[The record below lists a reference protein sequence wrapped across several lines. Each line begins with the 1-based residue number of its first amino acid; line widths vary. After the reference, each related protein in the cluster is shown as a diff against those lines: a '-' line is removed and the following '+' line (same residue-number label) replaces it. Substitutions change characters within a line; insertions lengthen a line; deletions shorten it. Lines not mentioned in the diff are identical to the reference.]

1 MSNVSES
8 RPMKRYTNHIK
19 PDDAFDVIVI
29 GGGISGAAIAY
40 EAASRGLRVALFEK
54 GDFSQ
59 ATSAASSK
67 LIHGGLR
74 YLSNMEYGLV
84 RESLRERRTLEN
96 IAPNFVYPCPMLFP
110 HYRNQFKSNKWLLK
124 IGLTLYD
131 LLAFDKGRTW
141 DAAKKIPNH
150 STLSPKEAMQR
161 QPLLKREG
169 LTGASLFYDC
179 LNIFPERLAL
189 AFITSAMAQGA
200 KAANYARIDGFLF
213 DNAEKTVQGV
223 TVKDLIHD
231 TTHDVRARVTI
242 NCAGPWAD
250 SVLALARRKSSDHP
264 LRRSEGIHII
274 TKAIMDD
281 SAAVSAITPDGRHCF
296 LIPWRG
302 HTLIGTTD
310 KAYHG
315 NPDEYRVTRASIEEL
330 IKEVNAS
337 FNGLAIQYED
347 VKHCYGGLRPLVED
361 QTEETYT
368 SSRKYE
374 IHDHSTDGLNG
385 LLTVE
390 GGKWTT
396 SRHLSENVVDRLRD
410 KTDLPIRPSIS
421 ARTYLAGSEI
431 SDITAFMDQAKSK
444 YHDFPIDTRVYLA
457 QIYGTAVGDV
467 LALARQNPPLA
478 ERLNDEGDILAQAV
492 YAARHEMAHT
502 LNDIVLRRTGIATL
516 GNPGED
522 VLRYVAETVAV
533 DLGWDDERI
542 RQEVETTTASLQIPE
557 D

>member
-1 MSNVSES
+1 MSNAPEN
-8 RPMKRYTNHIK
+8 RPMKRYIDHIK
-19 PDDAFDVIVI
+19 PNDAFDVIVI

-40 EAASRGLRVALFEK
+40 EAATRGLRVALFEK
-54 GDFSQ
+54 GDFSE

-84 RESLRERRTLEN
+84 RESLRERRILEN

-110 HYRNQFKSNKWLLK
+110 HYQHQFKSNKWLLK

-141 DAAKKIPNH
+141 DATKKIPNH
-150 STLSPKEAMQR
+150 TTLSPNEALQR
-161 QPLLKREG
+161 QPVLKREG

-189 AFITSAMAQGA
+189 AFIKSAMAHRA
-200 KAANYARIDGFLF
+200 EVANYTKVIGFLF
-213 DNAEKTVQGV
+213 DDTGTTVQGV

-231 TTHDVRARVTI
+231 KIHEIRAAVTI

-250 SVLALARRKSSDHP
+250 SVIAMAGRQTSDRP

-274 TKAIMDD
+274 TKAIIDD
-281 SAAVSAITPDGRHCF
+281 NAVVSAITPIGRHCF

-315 NPDEYRVTRASIEEL
+315 DPDDYRVTRASIEEL
-330 IKEVNAS
+330 IAEVNAS
-337 FNGLAIQYED
+337 FNGLAITYED

-374 IHDHSTDGLNG
+374 IHDHSAAGLNG

-396 SRHLSENVVDRLRD
+396 SRHLAEKVVDRLWD
-410 KTDLPIRPSIS
+410 KTSLPISRSVSERKYLRSSEIRDID
-421 ARTYLAGSEI
+421 AFINRIKIANQDFDEDIVDYLA
-431 SDITAFMDQAKSK
+431 
-444 YHDFPIDTRVYLA
+444 R
-457 QIYGTAVGDV
+457 IYGTACEEV
-467 LALARQNPPLA
+467 LSLARKNPAFA
-478 ERLNDEGDILAQAV
+478 EPLNDAGDILAQAV
-492 YAARHEMAHT
+492 YAVRHEMALT
-502 LNDIVLRRTGIATL
+502 LNDIVLRRSGIATL

-522 VLRYVAETVAV
+522 VLRRVAETVAS
-533 DLGWDDERI
+533 DLGWDENRV
-542 RQEVETTTASLQIPE
+542 RREVEQTNAFLKIPTG
-557 D
+557 

>member
-1 MSNVSES
+1 
-8 RPMKRYTNHIK
+8 MKRYTEHEKN
-19 PDDAFDVIVI
+19 DTFDVIVI

-40 EAASRGLRVALFEK
+40 EAATRGLRVVLFEK
-54 GDFSQ
+54 GDFSE

-84 RESLRERRTLEN
+84 RESLRERRILEN

-150 STLSPKEAMQR
+150 TTLSPDDALQQ
-161 QPLLKREG
+161 QPVLKRKG

-179 LNIFPERLAL
+179 LSIFPERLAL
-189 AFITSAMAQGA
+189 AFIKSAIAHRA
-200 KAANYARIDGFLF
+200 EVANYARVSGFLF
-213 DNAEKTVQGV
+213 DDAGKTVQGV
-223 TVKDLIHD
+223 SVKDLIHD
-231 TTHDVRARVTI
+231 TSYDVRGTITI

-250 SVLALARRKSSDHP
+250 SVLDLARRKNGEHP

-274 TKAIMDD
+274 TKPLIND
-281 SAAVSAITPDGRHCF
+281 SAVVSAITPNGRHCF
-296 LIPWRG
+296 LIPWRD

-315 NPDEYRVTRASIEEL
+315 HPDDYRVTRQSIEEL
-330 IKEVNAS
+330 IAEVNAS
-337 FNGLAIQYED
+337 FDRLAIRYED
-347 VKHCYGGLRPLVED
+347 VRHCYGGLRPLVED

-374 IHDHSTDGLNG
+374 IYDNATDGLNG
-385 LLTVE
+385 LMTVE

-396 SRHLSENVVDRLRD
+396 SRHLAEKVVDRLRG
-410 KTDLPIRPSIS
+410 KTVFPISPSLS
-421 ARTYLAGSEI
+421 DRKYLAGSEI
-431 SDITAFMDQAKSK
+431 RDITAFLDRVKRD
-444 YHDFPIDTRVYLA
+444 YNDFTEDTRVYLA
-457 QIYGTAVGDV
+457 QIYGTAVEEI
-467 LALARQNPPLA
+467 LALARQNPALA
-478 ERLNDEGDILAQAV
+478 ERMNDEGDILAQAV
-492 YAARHEMAHT
+492 FAARHEMAHT
-502 LNDIVLRRTGIATL
+502 LQDIVLRRTGIATL

-522 VLRYVAETVAV
+522 VLRRVAETVAG
-533 DLGWDDERI
+533 DLGWNADRV
-542 RQEVETTTASLQIPE
+542 RREVEQTSAFLKIPT

>member
-1 MSNVSES
+1 
-8 RPMKRYTNHIK
+8 MKRYTEHEKN
-19 PDDAFDVIVI
+19 DTFDVIVI

-40 EAASRGLRVALFEK
+40 EAATRGLRVVLFEK
-54 GDFSQ
+54 GDFSE

-84 RESLRERRTLEN
+84 RESLRERRILEN

-150 STLSPKEAMQR
+150 TTLSPDDALQQ
-161 QPLLKREG
+161 QPVLKRKG

-179 LNIFPERLAL
+179 LSIFPERLAL
-189 AFITSAMAQGA
+189 AFIKSATAHRA
-200 KAANYARIDGFLF
+200 EVANYARVSGFLF
-213 DNAEKTVQGV
+213 DDAGKTVQGV
-223 TVKDLIHD
+223 SVKDLIHD
-231 TTHDVRARVTI
+231 TSYDVRGTITI

-250 SVLALARRKSSDHP
+250 SVLDLARRKNGEHP

-274 TKAIMDD
+274 TKPLIND
-281 SAAVSAITPDGRHCF
+281 SAVVSAITPNGRHCF
-296 LIPWRG
+296 LIPWRD

-315 NPDEYRVTRASIEEL
+315 HPDDYRVTRQSIEEL
-330 IKEVNAS
+330 IAEVNAS
-337 FNGLAIQYED
+337 FDRLAIRYED
-347 VKHCYGGLRPLVED
+347 VRHCYGGLRPLVED

-374 IHDHSTDGLNG
+374 IYDNATDGLNG
-385 LLTVE
+385 LMTVE

-396 SRHLSENVVDRLRD
+396 SRHLAEKVVDRLRG
-410 KTDLPIRPSIS
+410 KTVFPISPSLS
-421 ARTYLAGSEI
+421 DRKYLAGSEI
-431 SDITAFMDQAKSK
+431 RDITAFLDRVKRD
-444 YHDFPIDTRVYLA
+444 YNDFTEDTRVYLA
-457 QIYGTAVGDV
+457 QIYGTAVEEI
-467 LALARQNPPLA
+467 LALARQNPALA
-478 ERLNDEGDILAQAV
+478 ERMNDEGDILAQAV
-492 YAARHEMAHT
+492 FAARHEMAHT
-502 LNDIVLRRTGIATL
+502 LQDIVLRRTGIATL

-522 VLRYVAETVAV
+522 VLRRVAETVAG
-533 DLGWDDERI
+533 DLGWDADRV
-542 RQEVETTTASLQIPE
+542 RREVEQTSAFLKIPT

>member
-1 MSNVSES
+1 
-8 RPMKRYTNHIK
+8 MKRYTEHEKN
-19 PDDAFDVIVI
+19 DTFDVIVI

-40 EAASRGLRVALFEK
+40 EAATRGLRVVLFEK
-54 GDFSQ
+54 GDFSE

-84 RESLRERRTLEN
+84 RESLRERRILEN

-150 STLSPKEAMQR
+150 TTLSPDDALQQ
-161 QPLLKREG
+161 QPVLKRKG

-179 LNIFPERLAL
+179 LSIFPERLAL
-189 AFITSAMAQGA
+189 AFIKSAIAYRA
-200 KAANYARIDGFLF
+200 EVANYARVSGFLF
-213 DNAEKTVQGV
+213 DDAGKTVQGV
-223 TVKDLIHD
+223 SVKDLIHD
-231 TTHDVRARVTI
+231 TSYDVRGTITI

-250 SVLALARRKSSDHP
+250 SVLDLARRKNGEHP

-274 TKAIMDD
+274 TKPLIND
-281 SAAVSAITPDGRHCF
+281 SAVVSAITPNGRHCF
-296 LIPWRG
+296 LIPWRD

-315 NPDEYRVTRASIEEL
+315 HPDDYRVTRQSIEEL
-330 IKEVNAS
+330 IAEVNAS
-337 FNGLAIQYED
+337 FDRLAIRYED
-347 VKHCYGGLRPLVED
+347 VRHCYGGLRPLVED

-374 IHDHSTDGLNG
+374 IYDNATDGLNG
-385 LLTVE
+385 LMTVE

-396 SRHLSENVVDRLRD
+396 SRHLAEKVVDRLRG
-410 KTDLPIRPSIS
+410 KTVFPISPSLS
-421 ARTYLAGSEI
+421 DRKYLAGSEI
-431 SDITAFMDQAKSK
+431 RDITAFLDRVKRD
-444 YHDFPIDTRVYLA
+444 YNDFTEDTRVYLA
-457 QIYGTAVGDV
+457 QIYGTAVEEI
-467 LALARQNPPLA
+467 LALARQNPALA
-478 ERLNDEGDILAQAV
+478 ERMNDEGDILAQAV
-492 YAARHEMAHT
+492 FAARHEMAHT
-502 LNDIVLRRTGIATL
+502 LQDIVLRRTGIATL

-522 VLRYVAETVAV
+522 VLRRVAETVAG
-533 DLGWDDERI
+533 DLGWDADRV
-542 RQEVETTTASLQIPE
+542 RREVEQTSAFLKIPT

>member
-1 MSNVSES
+1 
-8 RPMKRYTNHIK
+8 MKRYTAPI
-19 PDDAFDVIVI
+19 DQQDTFDVIVI

-40 EAASRGLRVALFEK
+40 EAATRGLRVVLFEK
-54 GDFSQ
+54 GDFSE

-110 HYRNQFKSNKWLLK
+110 HYRDQIKSNKWLLK

-141 DAAKKIPNH
+141 DAAKKIPGH
-150 STLSPKEAMQR
+150 TTISAGEALKR
-161 QPLLKREG
+161 QPLFKREG

-189 AFITSAMAQGA
+189 TFIKSAMAHTA
-200 KAANYARIDGFLF
+200 EAANYARIDGFLF
-213 DNAEKTVQGV
+213 DDAGKTVQGV
-223 TVKDLIHD
+223 SVKDLIHD
-231 TTHDVRARVTI
+231 TAYDVRATVTI

-250 SVLALARRKSSDHP
+250 SVLALARQKSNDHP
-264 LRRSEGIHII
+264 TRRSEGIHII
-274 TKAIMDD
+274 TKPLIDD
-281 SAAVSAITPDGRHCF
+281 SAVVSAITPNGRHCF

-315 NPDEYRVTRASIEEL
+315 HPDDYRVTRRSIEEL
-330 IKEVNAS
+330 ITEVNAS
-337 FNGLAIQYED
+337 FDGLALAYED
-347 VKHCYGGLRPLVED
+347 VRHCYGGLRPLVED

-374 IHDHSTDGLNG
+374 IHDNGADGLDG

-396 SRHLSENVVDRLRD
+396 SRHLAEKLVDRLRD
-410 KTDLPIRPSIS
+410 KTDFPISPSIS
-421 ARTYLAGSEI
+421 DRKYLAGSEI
-431 SDITAFMDQAKSK
+431 KDITAFLDRIKCENK
-444 YHDFPIDTRVYLA
+444 DFDADTVVYLA
-457 QIYGTAVGDV
+457 QAYGTTVEEI
-467 LALARQNPPLA
+467 LTLARQNPDLA
-478 ERLNDEGDILAQAV
+478 EPLNDAGDILAQAL
-492 YAARHEMAHT
+492 YAARHEMAYT
-502 LNDIVLRRTGIATL
+502 LQDIVLRRTGIATL

-522 VLRYVAETVAV
+522 ILRRVAETVA
-533 DLGWDDERI
+533 DELGWNDARI
-542 RQEVETTTASLQIPE
+542 RQEVKMTMAFLQIPV

>member
-1 MSNVSES
+1 
-8 RPMKRYTNHIK
+8 MKRYRAPIEQN
-19 PDDAFDVIVI
+19 DAFDVIVI

-40 EAASRGLRVALFEK
+40 EAATRGLRVALFEK
-54 GDFSQ
+54 GDFSE

-96 IAPNFVYPCPMLFP
+96 IAPNFVTPCPMLFP
-110 HYRNQFKSNKWLLK
+110 HYQNQFKSNKWLLK

-131 LLAFDKGRTW
+131 LLAFDKSRTW
-141 DAAKKIPNH
+141 DAAQKIPSH
-150 STLSPKEAMQR
+150 TTMSPDEALKR
-161 QPLLKREG
+161 QPLIKRGG

-189 AFITSAMAQGA
+189 TFIKSAMAHGA
-200 KAANYARIDGFLF
+200 KMANYAMVDGFLG
-213 DNAEKTVQGV
+213 DDTGTTVQGV
-223 TVKDLIHD
+223 TVRDLLHD
-231 TTHDVRARVTI
+231 TTCNVHATMTI
-242 NCAGPWAD
+242 NCAGPWVD
-250 SVLALARRKSSDHP
+250 SVLALARPKSNDHP

-274 TKAIMDD
+274 TKPLIDD
-281 SAAVSAITPDGRHCF
+281 RSVLSAITPKGRHCF

-315 NPDEYRVTRASIEEL
+315 HPDDYRVTRQSIEEL
-330 IKEVNAS
+330 IAEVNAS
-337 FNGLAIQYED
+337 FDGLAITYED
-347 VKHCYGGLRPLVED
+347 VRHCYGGLRPLVED

-374 IHDHSTDGLNG
+374 IHDSDTDGVSG
-385 LLTVE
+385 LMTVE

-396 SRHLSENVVDRLRD
+396 SRHLAEKVIDRLWD
-410 KTDLPIRPSIS
+410 KTTLPISRSVS
-421 ARTYLAGSEI
+421 DRRYLNGSEI
-431 SDITAFMDQAKSK
+431 RDINAFINRIKRENR
-444 YHDFPIDTRVYLA
+444 DFDEHTVVYLA
-457 QIYGTAVGDV
+457 RIYGTAVEDI
-467 LALARQNPPLA
+467 LTLARQNPALA
-478 ERLNDEGDILAQAV
+478 EPLNDEGDILAQAV

-502 LNDIVLRRTGIATL
+502 LQDIVLRRTGIATL

-522 VLRYVAETVAV
+522 VLRRVAETVAG
-533 DLGWDDERI
+533 DLDWDKERI
-542 RQEVETTTASLQIPE
+542 QSEVDETMDYLKIPT
-557 D
+557 